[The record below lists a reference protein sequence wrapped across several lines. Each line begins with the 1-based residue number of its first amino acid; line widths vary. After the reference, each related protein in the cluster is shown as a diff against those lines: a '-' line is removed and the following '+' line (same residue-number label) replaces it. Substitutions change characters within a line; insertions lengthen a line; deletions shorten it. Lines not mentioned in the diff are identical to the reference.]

1 MARTRARIR
10 GRKESG
16 RFARL
21 PHSILMHPSVTS
33 LTAAVFRV
41 LVAVVAQYDG
51 RNNGALALPLSS
63 AHTFGVTSANTL
75 SRGLREM
82 QVRGLVLQTY
92 PGSYHPPA
100 PARYAVTW
108 LPTDDTT
115 WTKKGPPTS
124 EFREWNRAA

>member
-1 MARTRARIR
+1 MAQKRERVQ

-33 LTAAVFRV
+33 LPAAMFRV

-63 AHTFGVTSANTL
+63 ARGFGITSANTL
-75 SRGLREM
+75 SRGLREI
-82 QVRGLVLQTY
+82 QARGLVLQTD
-92 PGSYHPPA
+92 PGSYTPPL

-108 LPTDDTT
+108 LPTDNTP

-124 EFREWNRAA
+124 AFREWNRVA